1 MGFSVWLYH
10 PGKMD
15 WMAAGLPTEGE
26 DGERL
31 IGDLVYADAPSCA
44 PGERLRD
51 VALRMHGW
59 SWCAVVGEDGVL
71 LGGITGGAAVEQA
84 EARAFEVADPGPST
98 FRPSVPT
105 SELLETMEQSD
116 QDQAFVSDP
125 DGRFL
130 GVVTLEDLRRSPGS

>member
-1 MGFSVWLYH
+1 MGFTVLLYH

-31 IGDLVYADAPSCA
+31 TGDLLCADAPSCA
-44 PGERLRD
+44 PDERLRD
-51 VALRMHGW
+51 VAPRMHGW
-59 SWCAVVGEDGVL
+59 SWCAVIGEDGVL
-71 LGGITGGAAVEQA
+71 LGGVTRDTTAEQPD
-84 EARAFEVADPGPST
+84 ARAFAVAKPGPST
-98 FRPSVPT
+98 YRPSVPT
-105 SELLETMEQSD
+105 GELLETLQQSD

-130 GVVTLEDLRRSPGS
+130 GAVTREDLVQDQHG